1 MNENYEDLKREAKKI
16 EKRIIDAEDA
26 LAKEGVPFE
35 EMVDKT
41 REDRV
46 KLFRLSKEMRL
57 IQDPGF
63 QPKKKW
69 KGKFMTMENFIK
81 MCNEENITDEDGYG
95 FYANGKMVTDIKIFP
110 SDIMTEMYR
119 KDFAE
124 ILWFFYADE
133 EEEKKD

>member
-1 MNENYEDLKREAKKI
+1 MNDNYNDLVRESKKI
-16 EKRIIDAEDA
+16 EKKIKEDEEN
-26 LAKEGVPFE
+26 LAKEGVSFE
-35 EMVDKT
+35 DMIEKT
-41 REDRV
+41 REDRI
-46 KLFRLSKEMRL
+46 KLFKLSKEMRL

-95 FYANGKMVTDIKIFP
+95 FYTDKKVVTDIKIFP

-119 KDFAE
+119 KDFTE

-133 EEEKKD
+133 EEKKD

>member
-1 MNENYEDLKREAKKI
+1 MNEKYNDLVREAKKI
-16 EKRIIDAEDA
+16 EKKIKEDEEN
-26 LAKEGVPFE
+26 LAKEGVSFDDMIE
-35 EMVDKT
+35 KT

-46 KLFRLSKEMRL
+46 KLFKLSKEMRL

-95 FYANGKMVTDIKIFP
+95 FYTDKKVVTDIKIFP

-119 KDFAE
+119 KDFTE

>member
-16 EKRIIDAEDA
+16 EKRIMEAEDS

-46 KLFRLSKEMRL
+46 ELFRLSKEMRL

-110 SDIMTEMYR
+110 SDIMAEMYR
-119 KDFAE
+119 KDFVE

>member
-16 EKRIIDAEDA
+16 ERKIKEDEEN
-26 LAKEGVPFE
+26 LAKEGVSFDDMIE
-35 EMVDKT
+35 KT

-46 KLFRLSKEMRL
+46 KLFKLSKEMRL

-69 KGKFMTMENFIK
+69 KGKYMTMENFIK

-95 FYANGKMVTDIKIFP
+95 FYTDKKVVTDIKIFP

-119 KDFAE
+119 KDFTE

>member
-1 MNENYEDLKREAKKI
+1 MNDNYNDLVRESKKI
-16 EKRIIDAEDA
+16 EKKIKEDEEN
-26 LAKEGVPFE
+26 LAKEGVSFE
-35 EMVDKT
+35 DMIEKT
-41 REDRV
+41 REDRI
-46 KLFRLSKEMRL
+46 KLFKLSKEMRL

-63 QPKKKW
+63 QSKKKW

-110 SDIMTEMYR
+110 SDIMAEMYR

-133 EEEKKD
+133 EEKKD

>member
-1 MNENYEDLKREAKKI
+1 MNEKYNDLVREAKKI
-16 EKRIIDAEDA
+16 EKKIKEEEEN
-26 LAKEGVPFE
+26 LAKEGVSFE
-35 EMVDKT
+35 DMIEKT

-46 KLFRLSKEMRL
+46 QLFKLSKEMRL

-95 FYANGKMVTDIKIFP
+95 FYTDKKVVTDIKIFP

-119 KDFAE
+119 KDFTE

-133 EEEKKD
+133 EEKKD

>member
-1 MNENYEDLKREAKKI
+1 MNEKYNDLVREAKKI
-16 EKRIIDAEDA
+16 EKKIKEDEEN
-26 LAKEGVPFE
+26 LAKEGVSFDDMIE
-35 EMVDKT
+35 KT
-41 REDRV
+41 REDRI
-46 KLFRLSKEMRL
+46 KLFKLSKEMRL

-95 FYANGKMVTDIKIFP
+95 FYADKKVVTDIKIFP

-119 KDFAE
+119 KDFTE

>member
-16 EKRIIDAEDA
+16 EKRIMEAEDS
-26 LAKEGVPFE
+26 LAKEGVSFE
-35 EMVDKT
+35 EMVEKT
-41 REDRV
+41 REDRIE
-46 KLFRLSKEMRL
+46 LFRLSKEMRL

-63 QPKKKW
+63 QSKKKW

-110 SDIMTEMYR
+110 SDIMAEMYR